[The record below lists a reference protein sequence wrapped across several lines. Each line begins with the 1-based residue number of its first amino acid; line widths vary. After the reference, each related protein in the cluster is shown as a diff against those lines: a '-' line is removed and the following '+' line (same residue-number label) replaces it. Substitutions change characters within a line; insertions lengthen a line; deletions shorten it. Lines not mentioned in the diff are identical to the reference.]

1 MVYSE
6 YCRDKLA
13 RSKIEGQSKPFVD
26 GNLQFH
32 FPEFDSEHPQHST
45 AMHHPIY
52 AHFTNHL
59 MLEKSNIDQIN
70 EKEIYRAM
78 AQAEQSYQAWK
89 KLQNLITEFARSLL
103 MLGITML
110 SLLFLN

>member
-32 FPEFDSEHPQHST
+32 LPEFDSEQHLT
-45 AMHHPIY
+45 PLHHPIY
-52 AHFTNHL
+52 AHFANHS
-59 MLEKSNIDQIN
+59 EKSNTEQIN
-70 EKEIYRAM
+70 EEEIYQAM
-78 AQAEQSYQAWK
+78 AQAEQSYHAWK
-89 KLQNLITEFARSLL
+89 KLQGLLSEFVKNHK
-103 MLGITML
+103 
-110 SLLFLN
+110 F

>member
-32 FPEFDSEHPQHST
+32 LPEFEAESPQHAFSS
-45 AMHHPIY
+45 HHPIY
-52 AHFTNHL
+52 THY
-59 MLEKSNIDQIN
+59 SNNSSCNKGTPTDQVN
-70 EKEIYRAM
+70 EKEIYQAM

-89 KLQNLITEFARSLL
+89 KIQNL
-103 MLGITML
+103 L
-110 SLLFLN
+110 SKSIKNTNKPN